1 MDSKRTI
8 PEQTMVVLLAAGK
21 GTRMGR
27 ADLVKVC
34 FEIDSIPAIN
44 RQIAVFKRQR
54 FNRFLVVVGAR
65 GDQVLDTVSKEH
77 SGVLYVHQEPQLGT
91 GHAAKIAAEALQSI
105 GYQDY
110 VLVTMGDKYLEE
122 NALAALVDGYVKQRA
137 DMALLTIPKTAATE
151 ASAGRVIVDHQGR
164 ALDIIEQIDLARQL
178 IVDDLRALLAKEER
192 ISAGEILA
200 VIERHIPR
208 AEKQAVAVAD
218 LLALLKSE
226 VVERAR
232 LEKILG
238 SGKYNLQIAGK
249 PHAGKQIE
257 SLSATVN
264 PSLYLMR
271 AEVFYQGVGMIRND
285 NAQAEYYLTDIVR
298 LLSGVRDSK
307 GEPRYRV
314 CPVPI
319 DRPEWV
325 QSFNSPDELLAIQDY
340 VRQRKPARR
349 EAPEVVNRPQLK
361 PAQYATVPPMVGED
375 RGPSAGHAPLAARAS
390 TAARKTC
397 TGRSARTCAACWNAT
412 ENASAWTK
420 GCVSCGRRG
429 GSTSWAATSITAAE

>member
-1 MDSKRTI
+1 MESNRTI
-8 PEQTMVVLLAAGK
+8 AEQTMVVLLAAGK

-27 ADLVKVC
+27 SDLVKVC

-65 GDQVLDTVSKEH
+65 SDQVLDVVSREH

-105 GYQDY
+105 AYQDY

-137 DMALLTIPKTAATE
+137 DMALLTIPKTRSTE
-151 ASAGRVIVDHQGR
+151 ASAGRVIVDGQGR
-164 ALDIIEQIDLARQL
+164 ALDIIEQVDLARQL
-178 IVDDLRALLAKEER
+178 IADDLRATLAKEER
-192 ISAGEILA
+192 LSAREVMD
-200 VIERHIPR
+200 VIDRHIAR
-208 AEKQAVAVAD
+208 AEKQAVAVAE
-218 LLALLKSE
+218 LLALATSE
-226 VVERAR
+226 AVERAR
-232 LEKILG
+232 LEKILR

-249 PHAGKQIE
+249 PYAGKQIE

-340 VRQRKPARR
+340 VRQKKPGGGRR
-349 EAPEVVNRPQLK
+349 PR
-361 PAQYATVPPMVGED
+361 
-375 RGPSAGHAPLAARAS
+375 SS
-390 TAARKTC
+390 
-397 TGRSARTCAACWNAT
+397 TGRN
-412 ENASAWTK
+412 
-420 GCVSCGRRG
+420 
-429 GSTSWAATSITAAE
+429 